1 MPSKSPVA
9 SQLAL
14 VLRLL
19 VDEPGRVEVSEVDG
33 DGEVLFEVRV
43 APDDHGKLIGRRGRT
58 IGALRSLLRARGQQ
72 EGKRYALELLED

>member
-1 MPSKSPVA
+1 MPARSLVA

-19 VDEPGRVEVSEVDG
+19 VDEPGKVEVSEVDG
-33 DGEVLFEVRV
+33 DDEVLFEVRL
-43 APDDHGKLIGRRGRT
+43 APDDYGKLIGRRGRT